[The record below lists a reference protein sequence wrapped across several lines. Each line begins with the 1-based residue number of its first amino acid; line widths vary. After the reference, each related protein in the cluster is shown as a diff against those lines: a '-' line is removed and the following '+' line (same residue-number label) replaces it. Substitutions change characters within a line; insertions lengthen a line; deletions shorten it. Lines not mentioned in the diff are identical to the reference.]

1 MKKLFIIAGMV
12 VFFGMQSST
21 LAGSYDWWWLYKKTT
36 PPLSTLL
43 PTPEPSPPPKP
54 EVDPVQMAYKKII
67 DALKQQLALTK
78 NLLNQEEKTYASIT
92 GDRTTLI
99 EKQND
104 EKLYLPNPHF
114 IYNKTNHD
122 QVIHN
127 KSLNVQNI
135 ERIENIKR
143 FLNNKH
149 AREFIN
155 QRLKHAVA
163 IDKAVSLQTFQE
175 AGNRFA
181 AIIKMLK
188 NVEKTQDLKDILEI
202 QAYINGMLA
211 MIRNENIKLQ
221 MVTHLRNAEHTLIK
235 QQKRALY
242 LHAFRKNHSGMPTIR
257 FDNNAP
263 S

>member
-1 MKKLFIIAGMV
+1 MKKLFIIAGTV
-12 VFFGMQSST
+12 IFFGMPSST

-36 PPLSTLL
+36 PPLSELL
-43 PTPEPSPPPKP
+43 PKSEPSPPPKP
-54 EVDPVQMAYKKII
+54 EVDPVEMAYKKII

-78 NLLNQEEKTYASIT
+78 NLLDQEEKIHASIT

-104 EKLYLPNPHF
+104 ENLYLPNPHF
-114 IYNKTNHD
+114 IYNKTKHD
-122 QVIHN
+122 QVIRN
-127 KSLNVQNI
+127 KSLNVQSI
-135 ERIENIKR
+135 EKEENIKR
-143 FLNNKH
+143 FTNHKH
-149 AREFIN
+149 ARESIN

-175 AGNRFA
+175 AENRFA
-181 AIIKMLK
+181 AITKMLK
-188 NVEKTQDLKDILEI
+188 DVEKTQDLKSILEM

-235 QQKRALY
+235 QQKRALH
-242 LHAFRKNHSGMPTIR
+242 LHAFRKELSGMPTIR